1 MAKKKVYLANAKRK
15 TSIAKATLEAEG
27 HGRITINH
35 VPITVIPEPMLREK
49 LAELVQ
55 LIGPE
60 EIQDVDIAVTTV
72 GGGRV
77 SQISAARTAIARVV
91 NEYKKNPVLRAH
103 LHEYDRTLLSG
114 DARHAEMKK
123 FGGHG
128 PRARRQKSYR

>member
-35 VPITVIPEPMLREK
+35 VPYTIIPEPMLREK
-49 LAELVQ
+49 LGELVQ
-55 LIGPE
+55 LIGSDLD
-60 EIQDVDIAVTTV
+60 DVDIAVTTV